1 MGGEQRATGDARKKM
16 NATTREMTTAVLLL
30 RAAEVGISIADLDLL
45 TIGMLNDIFV
55 EKFNDSEGE
64 YDDVATQEDIDTFLR

>member
-1 MGGEQRATGDARKKM
+1 M

-30 RAAEVGISIADLDLL
+30 RAAEVGISIADLDLI

-64 YDDVATQEDIDTFLR
+64 YDDVATQEDIDTFLS

>member
-1 MGGEQRATGDARKKM
+1 M

-64 YDDVATQEDIDTFLR
+64 YEDVATQEDIDDFLR

>member
-1 MGGEQRATGDARKKM
+1 M
-16 NATTREMTTAVLLL
+16 NATTREMTVAVLLL

>member
-1 MGGEQRATGDARKKM
+1 M

-64 YDDVATQEDIDTFLR
+64 YEDVATQEDIDTFLS

>member
-1 MGGEQRATGDARKKM
+1 M

-64 YDDVATQEDIDTFLR
+64 YEDVATQEDIDQFLS

>member
-1 MGGEQRATGDARKKM
+1 M

-30 RAAEVGISIADLDLL
+30 RAAEIGISIADLDLL

-64 YDDVATQEDIDTFLR
+64 YENVATQEDIDTFLS

>member
-1 MGGEQRATGDARKKM
+1 M

-64 YDDVATQEDIDTFLR
+64 YEDVATQEDIDTFLR

>member
-1 MGGEQRATGDARKKM
+1 MGGKQRPTGNARKKM

-64 YDDVATQEDIDTFLR
+64 WEDVATQEDIDTFLS

>member
-1 MGGEQRATGDARKKM
+1 M

-30 RAAEVGISIADLDLL
+30 RAAEIGISIADPDLL

-64 YDDVATQEDIDTFLR
+64 YENVATQEDIDTFLS

>member
-1 MGGEQRATGDARKKM
+1 M

-55 EKFNDSEGE
+55 EKFNDTEGE

>member
-1 MGGEQRATGDARKKM
+1 M

-64 YDDVATQEDIDTFLR
+64 YENVATQEDIDTFLR

>member
-1 MGGEQRATGDARKKM
+1 M
-16 NATTREMTTAVLLL
+16 NATTREMTVAVLLL

-64 YDDVATQEDIDTFLR
+64 YDDVATQEDIDQFLS

>member
-1 MGGEQRATGDARKKM
+1 M

-64 YDDVATQEDIDTFLR
+64 WEDVATQEDIDTFLR

>member
-1 MGGEQRATGDARKKM
+1 M

-64 YDDVATQEDIDTFLR
+64 WEDVATQEDIDTFLS

>member
-1 MGGEQRATGDARKKM
+1 M
-16 NATTREMTTAVLLL
+16 NATTREMTVAVLLL
-30 RAAEVGISIADLDLL
+30 RAAEIGISIADLDLL

-64 YDDVATQEDIDTFLR
+64 YDEVATQEDIDQFLS